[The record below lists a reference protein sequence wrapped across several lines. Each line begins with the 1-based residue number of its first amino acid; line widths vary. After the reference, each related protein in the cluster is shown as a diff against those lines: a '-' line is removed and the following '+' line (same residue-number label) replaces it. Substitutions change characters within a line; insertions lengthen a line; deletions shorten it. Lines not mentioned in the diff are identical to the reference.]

1 MKLIVILVVVV
12 VLLAGGGGGVYF
24 FRDALFGGE
33 SAPKKAEIAKAAD
46 VVFVDLESLTVA
58 VIRNSRIEKHVVLQV
73 SLEVPDEA
81 TRANVAKAL
90 PRLKDAFIKDLY
102 DYYAVRTPGSDGIN
116 VEGIKKR
123 LKRTSDLI
131 MGEGVIRAV
140 LIQGAVERET
150 SDK

>member
-1 MKLIVILVVVV
+1 VKLIVILVVVV
-12 VLLAGGGGGVYF
+12 VLLAGGGGAVYF

-33 SAPKKAEIAKAAD
+33 GAPKKADIAKTAD

-58 VIRNSRIEKHVVLQV
+58 VIRNSRVEKHVVLQV

-81 TRANVAKAL
+81 TRANVSKAL

-150 SDK
+150 ND

>member
-1 MKLIVILVVVV
+1 
-12 VLLAGGGGGVYF
+12 VLLAGGGGAVYF

-33 SAPKKAEIAKAAD
+33 GAPKKADIAKTAD

-58 VIRNSRIEKHVVLQV
+58 VIRNSRVEKHVVLQV

-81 TRANVAKAL
+81 TRANVSKAL

-150 SDK
+150 ND

>member
-24 FRDALFGGE
+24 FRDALFGE
-33 SAPKKAEIAKAAD
+33 SAPKKAEIAKTAD
-46 VVFVDLESLTVA
+46 VVFVELESMTVA

-150 SDK
+150 GDK

>member
-1 MKLIVILVVVV
+1 MKLIIIFVVVV

-33 SAPKKAEIAKAAD
+33 SAPKKADIAKTAD
-46 VVFVDLESLTVA
+46 ILFVDLESLTVA
-58 VIRNSRIEKHVVLQV
+58 VIRNSRVEKHVVLQV

-81 TRANVAKAL
+81 TRANVSKAL

-131 MGEGVIRAV
+131 MGDGVIRAV

-150 SDK
+150 SD

>member
-33 SAPKKAEIAKAAD
+33 SAPKKADIAKTAD
-46 VVFVDLESLTVA
+46 ILFVDLESLTVA
-58 VIRNSRIEKHVVLQV
+58 VIRNSRVEKHVVLQV

-81 TRANVAKAL
+81 TRANVSKAL

-150 SDK
+150 ND

>member
-12 VLLAGGGGGVYF
+12 VLLAGGGGAVYF

-33 SAPKKAEIAKAAD
+33 GAPKKADIAKTAD

-58 VIRNSRIEKHVVLQV
+58 VIRNSRVEKHVVLQV

-81 TRANVAKAL
+81 TRANVSKAL

-150 SDK
+150 ND

>member
-24 FRDALFGGE
+24 FRDALFGE
-33 SAPKKAEIAKAAD
+33 STPKKAEIAKTAD
-46 VVFVDLESLTVA
+46 VVFVELESMTVA

-150 SDK
+150 GDK

>member
-33 SAPKKAEIAKAAD
+33 SAPKKADIAKTAD
-46 VVFVDLESLTVA
+46 ILFVDLESLTVA
-58 VIRNSRIEKHVVLQV
+58 VIRNSRVEKHVVLQV

-81 TRANVAKAL
+81 TRANVSKAL

-131 MGEGVIRAV
+131 MGDGVIRAV

-150 SDK
+150 SD